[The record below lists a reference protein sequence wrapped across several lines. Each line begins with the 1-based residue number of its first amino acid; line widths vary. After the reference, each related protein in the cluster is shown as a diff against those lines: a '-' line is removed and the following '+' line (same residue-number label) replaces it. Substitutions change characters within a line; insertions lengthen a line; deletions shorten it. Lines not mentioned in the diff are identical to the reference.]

1 MFTELNTFLGFD
13 HLKPPKGQFVLISDS
28 LTDDS
33 FLIHHFL
40 SLYIKGGWKV
50 CLLALAQSFGHYN
63 AVGQKLGVHLSQARE
78 KGQLRFIDGLKCSLQ
93 AYTCTTQEEQAQ
105 NPLRCLCDKKATLRP
120 LYDQVK
126 TLVCSEEGVLEGPT
140 LLLVDDL
147 SVLVSLGMSVKDVA
161 DFMHYCRVL
170 MCPTLQ
176 SQGAIVSLVH
186 KDADVEDEENSTLF
200 RHMAYHSTV
209 HLAVEGLSSGYSRDV
224 HGQVTVTFRNVQ
236 DPSQPQTRMK
246 TLQYKVEERNVS
258 FFAPGTSR
266 AVL

>member
-1 MFTELNTFLGFD
+1 MFTELNVILGFD

-28 LTDDS
+28 LTDGS

-63 AVGQKLGVHLSQARE
+63 TVGQKLGVHLTQARE
-78 KGQLRFIDGLKCSLQ
+78 KGQLRFVDGLNHSLQ
-93 AYTCTTQEEQAQ
+93 AYTSTAEDGQDK
-105 NPLRCLCDKKATLRP
+105 NPLTCLRDKKATLRP
-120 LYDQVK
+120 LYDLVK
-126 TLVCSEEGVLEGPT
+126 THVCGEEGVLEGPT

-147 SVLVSLGMSVKDVA
+147 SVLLSLGMSVKDVS
-161 DFMHYCRVL
+161 DFVHYCRVL
-170 MCPTLQ
+170 MCPSQQ
-176 SQGAIVSLVH
+176 SQGAMVTLVH
-186 KDADVEDEENSTLF
+186 KDADVEDEEYSSLF

-224 HGQVTVTFRNVQ
+224 HGQVTVTFRNVL
-236 DPSQPQTRMK
+236 DPSQPQTRK
-246 TLQYKVEERNVS
+246 RRLQYKVEERNVS

>member
-1 MFTELNTFLGFD
+1 MED
-13 HLKPPKGQFVLISDS
+13 SCVRGQFVLISDS
-28 LTDDS
+28 LTDGS

-63 AVGQKLGVHLSQARE
+63 AVGQKLGVPLTQARE

-93 AYTCTTQEEQAQ
+93 MYTCAPQEGQGE
-105 NPLRCLCDKKATLRP
+105 NPLRALRDKKATLRP
-120 LYDQVK
+120 LYDLVK
-126 TLVCSEEGVLEGPT
+126 TQICSEEGVLEGPT

-147 SVLVSLGMSVKDVA
+147 SVLVSLGVSAKDVS

-170 MCPTLQ
+170 MCPTQQGYCRVLMCPTQQ

-200 RHMAYHSTV
+200 RHMAYHGTV

-224 HGQVTVTFRNVQ
+224 HGQSN
-236 DPSQPQTRMK
+236 
-246 TLQYKVEERNVS
+246 LY
-258 FFAPGTSR
+258 
-266 AVL
+266 